1 MSGVPLELPVRV
13 FAAYAD
19 IIGASHTTVSVPAP
33 ATVGGLRR
41 ALSDRA
47 AATGWPAAI
56 ARGLIAVNLEYAR
69 DDAPLAPTDEIALIP
84 PVAGG

>member
-19 IIGASHTTVSVPAP
+19 VVGAPYTTVCVSSP
-33 ATVGGLRR
+33 ATVGGVRR
-41 ALSDRA
+41 ALEARA
-47 AATGWPAAI
+47 IERGWPTAI
-56 ARGLIAVNLEYAR
+56 ARSLIAVNLEYAR
-69 DDAPLAPTDEIALIP
+69 DDHPVTATDEIALIP

>member
-19 IIGASHTTVSVPAP
+19 VVGAPYTTVSVESP
-33 ATVGGLRR
+33 ATVGALRR
-41 ALSDRA
+41 ALESRA
-47 AATGWPAAI
+47 VECGWPAAI
-56 ARGLIAVNLEYAR
+56 ARSPIAVNLEYAR
-69 DDAPLAPTDEIALIP
+69 DDHPVAEGDEIALIP

>member
-19 IIGASHTTVSVPAP
+19 LIGAPYTIVPVESP
-33 ATVGGLRR
+33 ATVGALRR
-41 ALSDRA
+41 ALAERCA
-47 AATGWPAAI
+47 ACGWPAAI
-56 ARGLIAVNLEYAR
+56 ARSLIAVNLEYATDER
-69 DDAPLAPTDEIALIP
+69 ELSSADEIALIP

>member
-19 IIGASHTTVSVPAP
+19 LIGAPYTTVCVESP
-33 ATVGGLRR
+33 ATVGALRR
-41 ALSDRA
+41 ALEQRA
-47 AATGWPAAI
+47 VERGWPAAI
-56 ARGLIAVNLEYAR
+56 ARSLIAVNLEYAR
-69 DDAPLAPTDEIALIP
+69 DDRAVTVGDEIALIP